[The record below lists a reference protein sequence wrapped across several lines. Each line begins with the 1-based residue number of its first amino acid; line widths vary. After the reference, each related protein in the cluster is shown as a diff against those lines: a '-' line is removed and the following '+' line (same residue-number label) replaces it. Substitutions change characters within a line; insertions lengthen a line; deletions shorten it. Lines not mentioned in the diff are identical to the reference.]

1 VGKAL
6 LVEYYEELPQLGS
19 GGKKR
24 EAREARMQAALD
36 RFKKS
41 VQARY
46 TEGTLLRVLDSGA
59 PAARRAAV
67 LALGLVGTMK
77 ANKTVAGTLR
87 DDDRITRQLASDALW
102 SLWFRADSD
111 ANSRELRRLIQVS
124 DPKKAVA
131 GLDALI
137 NKAPHFAEAYNQ
149 RATLHYRLGDF
160 TRSIADCD
168 RALKLNPCHFG
179 ALSVMGQ
186 CCMKLKKPRAA
197 LKSFRSAIAINPNL
211 DGIEETIHFL
221 ENALGEEGRKDDKK

>member
-1 VGKAL
+1 MGPKGPGDFPNSSEARGTEVGKAL

-46 TEGTLLRVLDSGA
+46 TEGTLLRVLDSGV

-77 ANKTVAGTLR
+77 ANKTVAGMLR

-168 RALKLNPCHFG
+168 RALKLNPCHFVC
-179 ALSVMGQ
+179 S
-186 CCMKLKKPRAA
+186 R
-197 LKSFRSAIAINPNL
+197 
-211 DGIEETIHFL
+211 
-221 ENALGEEGRKDDKK
+221 

>member
-1 VGKAL
+1 M
-6 LVEYYEELPQLGS
+6 
-19 GGKKR
+19 KR
-24 EAREARMQAALD
+24 ECRRRLTASRRASRRAT
-36 RFKKS
+36 RKGRCYGCS
-41 VQARY
+41 IP
-46 TEGTLLRVLDSGA
+46 A

-77 ANKTVAGTLR
+77 ANKTVAGMLR

-168 RALKLNPCHFG
+168 RA
-179 ALSVMGQ
+179 S
-186 CCMKLKKPRAA
+186 
-197 LKSFRSAIAINPNL
+197 S
-211 DGIEETIHFL
+211 
-221 ENALGEEGRKDDKK
+221 